1 MKVGF
6 FSRRLVSYFCK
17 PQDTALSVRVCH
29 TGLSLVTLEP
39 NKVLSKAGIR
49 LEEHMAV
56 TSGRSEKGFL
66 E

>member
-6 FSRRLVSYFCK
+6 FSRRLVSYFCI
-17 PQDTALSVRVCH
+17 PAGHGFVCALLLHRAGVAI
-29 TGLSLVTLEP
+29 VTLDP
-39 NKVLSKAGIR
+39 NKGVV
-49 LEEHMAV
+49 EHMAV